1 MLSEQFCDVN
11 VAFLPYKQIAPPMP
25 SDRLYVGNVAF
36 LPYNRIIAPMPSERS
51 YVGNGEALPCKQ
63 IVAPKLSEGMY
74 GGIGGKSIE
83 YPRKI
88 YRASEKSL
96 ESFPK
101 KSREFFQKVY
111 RVFSDRTIQTI
122 CYLQSPAPIVCDVRR
137 TGLRLIRRL
146 LGMGGAVDQC

>member
-1 MLSEQFCDVN
+1 M
-11 VAFLPYKQIAPPMP
+11 
-25 SDRLYVGNVAF
+25 
-36 LPYNRIIAPMPSERS
+36 
-51 YVGNGEALPCKQ
+51 YVGNGETLPCKQ

-88 YRASEKSL
+88 YRVSEKSL
-96 ESFPK
+96 ES
-101 KSREFFQKVY
+101 FFQKVY

-122 CYLQSPAPIVCDVRR
+122 CYLQSPAPIVCDVGR
-137 TGLRLIRRL
+137 TGLRLIRWL